1 MSRIA
6 KAAVL
11 AATAGAALSA
21 AAGAAVADSGTQG
34 AAVFSPGIGS
44 GNLVQ
49 APIHVPVNAC
59 GDTVSVIGVANPAL
73 GNSCVNR

>member
-34 AAVFSPGIGS
+34 AAMLSPGLGS

-73 GNSCVNR
+73 GNSCANR